1 MKKIL
6 KISTVLALI
15 SPLLAMAGANDP
27 LNLEEIIKRV
37 NTNIVNPL
45 IFLLLA
51 VALVVFLWGLVSY
64 FQNIDNAEERSQGI
78 RHMIWGVIGLVIMIS
93 FAGIINIIKNLVGS

>member
-1 MKKIL
+1 MTLEQI
-6 KISTVLALI
+6 ISAI
-15 SPLLAMAGANDP
+15 
-27 LNLEEIIKRV
+27 

-64 FQNIDNAEERSQGI
+64 FRNIDNSEERSQGV
-78 RHMIWGVIGLVIMIS
+78 RHMIWGVVGLVIMIS
-93 FAGIINIIKNLVGS
+93 FAGIINIIKNLIGV

>member
-1 MKKIL
+1 M
-6 KISTVLALI
+6 T
-15 SPLLAMAGANDP
+15 
-27 LNLEEIIKRV
+27 LEQIIAAV

-64 FQNIDNAEERSQGI
+64 FQNIDNPEERSKGI
-78 RHMIWGVIGLVIMIS
+78 RHMIWGVVGLVIMIS
-93 FAGIINIIKNLVGS
+93 FAGIINIIKNLIGV